1 MFDQLSGKLKGVFDK
16 ITARGRLTEADVDEA
31 LRGVRVALLEADVAL
46 PAIKAFMVRVREEAV
61 GEKVLKSVKPSEQII
76 KVVHDGLVE
85 VLGEAEDLNLKAQ
98 PPAVIL
104 MAGLQGSGKTTTT
117 AKLAKYLKDKQ
128 RKKVLVA
135 SVDIYR
141 PAAQEQL
148 AVMADRAE
156 VDSLEIVADQKP
168 LAITK
173 RAIKEAKKGG
183 YDVLFIDTAG
193 RHDIDQDMMDELEAI
208 KKETNPSETLLVADG
223 LTGQVAVDIADAFNK
238 KVGTTGI
245 VLTRMDG
252 DGRGGAALSMRHVT
266 GCPIKFL
273 GTGENLDGLQKF
285 DPERL
290 AGRILDMG
298 DIVEMV
304 EKAQAAVS
312 EEDAAAMQEKM
323 MSGKFNLADMK
334 KQMKMMQKMGSLSD
348 IMGMMPGM
356 GKMKDKIDPSKL
368 DDKMVVRQ
376 IAVIDSMTPLERRNP
391 QILNAKRRKRIA
403 AGAGLGVQDVNKLIK
418 SHAQMQSA
426 MKKLKKMGGMGA
438 LMGMMKGKK
447 GMGGGF

>member
-16 ITARGRLTEADVDEA
+16 ISARGRLTEKDVDEA
-31 LRGVRVALLEADVAL
+31 LRGVRMALLEADVAL
-46 PAIKAFMVRVREEAV
+46 PVVKDFMAKVREEAV

-76 KVVHDGLVE
+76 KVVHDGLVD
-85 VLGEAEDLNLKAQ
+85 VLGQPEDLNLNVQ

-117 AKLAKYLKDKQ
+117 AKLAKFLKDKN
-128 RKKVLVA
+128 RKKPLVA
-135 SVDIYR
+135 SVDVYR

-148 AVMADRAE
+148 AVMAERAG
-156 VDSLEIVADQKP
+156 VDSLEVIEGQQP
-168 LAITK
+168 LGITK
-173 RAIKEAKKGG
+173 RALKEARKGG

-193 RHDIDQDMMDELEAI
+193 RHDIDEQMMDELEAI
-208 KKETNPSETLLVADG
+208 KNETNPAETLLVADG
-223 LTGQVAVDIADAFNK
+223 LTGQVAVEIADAFNK

-273 GTGENLDGLQKF
+273 GTGENLDGLQQF

-312 EEDAAAMQEKM
+312 EEDATAMQEKM
-323 MSGKFNLADMK
+323 MSGKFNLADLK
-334 KQMKMMQKMGSLSD
+334 KQLRMMQKMGSVSD
-348 IMGMMPGM
+348 LMGMMPGM

-368 DDKMVVRQ
+368 DDKVIVHQ
-376 IAVIDSMTPLERRNP
+376 IAVIDSMTPIERRNP
-391 QILNAKRRKRIA
+391 QILNARRRRRIA
-403 AGAGLGVQDVNKLIK
+403 AGAGVSVSDVNKLIK
-418 SHAQMQSA
+418 SHTQMQGA
-426 MKKLKKMGGMGA
+426 MKKIKKMGGMGA
-438 LMGMMKGKK
+438 LANLMGSKRP
-447 GMGGGF
+447 F